1 MNLST
6 TNRSPN
12 TNPKFNRMARQ
23 NIYIRPRLNP
33 ANEKYFSDSSDD
45 STPTDTDSNSKSSS
59 LFSSNESLFSFE
71 DYKAPIDLD
80 EHKFNNTTLS
90 ECNRGIMTSI
100 CCSWCSRS

>member
-12 TNPKFNRMARQ
+12 TNPKINIMARQ

-45 STPTDTDSNSKSSS
+45 SSVPTDSNSKSSFNKRQRK
-59 LFSSNESLFSFE
+59 FS
-71 DYKAPIDLD
+71 
-80 EHKFNNTTLS
+80 NTF
-90 ECNRGIMTSI
+90 
-100 CCSWCSRS
+100 

>member
-6 TNRSPN
+6 TNPSPN
-12 TNPKFNRMARQ
+12 TNPKINIMARQ

-45 STPTDTDSNSKSSS
+45 SSVPTDSNSKSSS

-90 ECNRGIMTSI
+90 ECNRGIITSI